1 MDSNYMKLIRIDLK
15 NIFRLKPCSSI
26 TTSNHNPPAPNADQP
41 GFLTGRISSSAGD
54 VSIRGKGNILR
65 LGEEAEKINRI
76 TKPKN

>member
-1 MDSNYMKLIRIDLK
+1 MNFYQSYAILLHDRQLIYSTHL
-15 NIFRLKPCSSI
+15 
-26 TTSNHNPPAPNADQP
+26 TNPPAPNADQP